1 MKTLAPAV
9 VIPLVVV
16 ALFLFVPGLKERP
29 WTAWR
34 IAGAIVAV
42 LGYILVVTSRIQL
55 GKSFSIAP
63 QAKELVTSGLY
74 SRIRNPMYFFLD
86 VMLIGLAVALHMY
99 WLLIVVV
106 VLLVMQTIRGRQEAA
121 VLQQKFGPA
130 YLDYRKHTWF

>member
-34 IAGAIVAV
+34 IAGAILAV
-42 LGYILVVTSRIQL
+42 LGYILVVTARLQL

-74 SRIRNPMYFFLD
+74 SRILNPMYVFLD
-86 VMLIGLAVALHMY
+86 VMLIGLAVMFHMI
-99 WLLIVVV
+99 WLLVVVV
-106 VLLVMQTIRGRQEAA
+106 VLLVAQTIRGRQEAS
-121 VLQQKFGPA
+121 VLQEKFGQT
-130 YLDYRKHTWF
+130 YLDYRKQTWF